1 MGLIKKQSKSG
12 PGEAFTGFKW
22 FIGVAFLLCEGDA
35 ERCNSLLSRIS
46 SNPVSAYL
54 WPSTG
59 IPEGEY
65 DASAALLH
73 VGHHVEMVLA
83 EDVGLV
89 YSALRCD
96 YNT

>member
-1 MGLIKKQSKSG
+1 M
-12 PGEAFTGFKW
+12 
-22 FIGVAFLLCEGDA
+22 
-35 ERCNSLLSRIS
+35 
-46 SNPVSAYL
+46 SAYL

-65 DASAALLH
+65 DPSAALLH

-89 YSALRCD
+89 YSALR
-96 YNT
+96 YNESMT